1 MYKLTQ
7 PQLGIFLECVRF
19 PQSAQYSLPACLE
32 LDKLV
37 DDFKI
42 YADEGTL
49 GYDYAKACEIETV
62 TGTAQIGGK
71 NVDKGFIYAVS
82 GIAGGIIL
90 AVIGVVTGSRI
101 RKGGK
106 KK

>member
-37 DDFKI
+37 DIDRLIDAWKKLFDLT
-42 YADEGTL
+42 AVL
-49 GYDYAKACEIETV
+49 HMHFGYDE
-62 TGTAQIGGK
+62 
-71 NVDKGFIYAVS
+71 N
-82 GIAGGIIL
+82 
-90 AVIGVVTGSRI
+90 GVPMQWYDE
-101 RKGGK
+101 
-106 KK
+106 